1 MHKCISAL
9 TEANPQGV
17 VLAFDCSNAYN
28 SLPRQ
33 HILSGLRA
41 RAPAL
46 LRFARCWLGG
56 ETTHLFWD
64 GNSDAEPVRATS
76 GVDQGCPLSP
86 AFFAI
91 TVAGALGEINGRLQ
105 QLSPECRVF
114 SYLDDIMVFAP
125 PEHAVAAAQLVPAE
139 LARLGLTVNL
149 DKTQAWTADP
159 QAPAAG
165 HQRSPGTDPEVSRER
180 RALD

>member
-9 TEANPQGV
+9 TEANPRAV

-33 HILSGLRA
+33 HILNGLRA

-46 LRFARCWLGG
+46 LKTAHSWLGG

-64 GNSDAEPVRATS
+64 NSNSAEPVRATS

-91 TVAGALGEINGRLQ
+91 TVAGALDAINGRLR

-114 SYLDDIMVFAP
+114 SYLDDIMVYSP
-125 PEHAVAAAQLVPAE
+125 PEHAAAAAQLVPQE
-139 LARLGLTVNL
+139 LARLGLTDNSA
-149 DKTQAWTADP
+149 KTQACAADQ
-159 QAPAAG
+159 QAPFHLA
-165 HQRSPGTDPEVSRER
+165 
-180 RALD
+180 